1 MKALKYISVALILFS
16 LSSCRTLEEYNVSPN
31 QQEVGKIHP
40 SDLMD
45 EMLCNGA
52 LNCQQRFY
60 DTFAELMQYTTL
72 TSSSNEIISRY
83 YIGPSYVNNVWN
95 NCARWAANA
104 DHMYQLAV
112 GIEDENYQAIALT
125 LRAMWMDMLTSV
137 FGYVP
142 FSEAFKLRSDEI
154 NKPKFDSPLSI
165 YTQLILDL
173 EEANSLYDVD
183 KNLPYVTKDKLFNG
197 DVMKWKKFT
206 NSLMLRMLMRL
217 SNRSADMEY
226 YWGESVAQKVRKII
240 YDQSTYPLMSSWED
254 NAVVWFSGESPFQNN
269 WGGYTESTLAGHR
282 GSEYFIEQLN
292 SRNDPRKWIFFQ
304 PWSAS
309 IQWMGVKSGYPGD
322 ETESAGYPVLNFDLF
337 LSYKLPVSF
346 MNYDEVCFLIA
357 EAYCRNDDDHWSAI
371 SGDVNTIT
379 DWYNKGIRASCE
391 FWRYIYCDYMGLNGR
406 GITDYGYD
414 YRNFAA
420 REPLTV
426 TFTNGTVKTYEPV
439 ISDEAINNFIAT
451 GAAFDVKDG
460 IRCII
465 EQKYMANFRICME
478 AYNDYRR
485 TGYPQLAIG
494 SGTYNSGVLPRRLE
508 YPVTTRTTNPENYA
522 ELLNTLAA
530 TYYDGADNMLTPV
543 WWSEAGLSM
552 EIR

>member
-1 MKALKYISVALILFS
+1 
-16 LSSCRTLEEYNVSPN
+16 
-31 QQEVGKIHP
+31 
-40 SDLMD
+40 
-45 EMLCNGA
+45 
-52 LNCQQRFY
+52 
-60 DTFAELMQYTTL
+60 
-72 TSSSNEIISRY
+72 
-83 YIGPSYVNNVWN
+83 
-95 NCARWAANA
+95 
-104 DHMYQLAV
+104 
-112 GIEDENYQAIALT
+112 
-125 LRAMWMDMLTSV
+125 
-137 FGYVP
+137 
-142 FSEAFKLRSDEI
+142 
-154 NKPKFDSPLSI
+154 
-165 YTQLILDL
+165 
-173 EEANSLYDVD
+173 
-183 KNLPYVTKDKLFNG
+183 
-197 DVMKWKKFT
+197 
-206 NSLMLRMLMRL
+206 
-217 SNRSADMEY
+217 
-226 YWGESVAQKVRKII
+226 
-240 YDQSTYPLMSSWED
+240 
-254 NAVVWFSGESPFQNN
+254 
-269 WGGYTESTLAGHR
+269 
-282 GSEYFIEQLN
+282 
-292 SRNDPRKWIFFQ
+292 
-304 PWSAS
+304 
-309 IQWMGVKSGYPGD
+309 
-322 ETESAGYPVLNFDLF
+322 
-337 LSYKLPVSF
+337 
-346 MNYDEVCFLIA
+346 
-357 EAYCRNDDDHWSAI
+357 
-371 SGDVNTIT
+371 
-379 DWYNKGIRASCE
+379 
-391 FWRYIYCDYMGLNGR
+391 MGLNGR